1 MKKLLLLPILMLVGQ
16 VATAQQLLP
25 LDEEHYVDSLQHIIG
40 SNKSDSLKAEAS
52 FTLVYYWKVRDTIK
66 SKQYLATGKKLAG
79 NSPYLKALSLFY
91 DGQYY
96 STLYPKKAALLFKK
110 AEEAFAPMHNKK
122 AYAKRASALFYYALM
137 ERNTKGYEFVTK
149 ITLDQV
155 IPLANKSGEIE
166 NIAHYYSQL
175 STLLMNNY
183 QFAKAAE
190 YVQKAI
196 GILEKHAPK
205 SSSLVIAYLNGASI
219 YCYDT
224 KSAKARKLLDKAH
237 QLLLPFPT
245 SVNYPLYYYNESL
258 YYTTIQS
265 LPAALANVDK
275 GIVMA
280 KKLNQTQLYQQFV
293 FRKYEIYKGQK
304 AYVKAKQ
311 LLQEVIAEGTLV
323 ANINDKATIY
333 NELANINGYLK
344 SYEEAYL
351 WLQKAKVI
359 TDSIYANQTKL
370 KINELEAKF
379 RKAEDSQR
387 IAALQ
392 SQAKQ
397 ALLKER
403 NGKLMVWVLG
413 MGGLLA
419 IIVLVSLLIYSR
431 YKRKLSE
438 QREINFAQKLEEME
452 RQEKLK
458 VTEAMLDGEE
468 HERERVARDLHDGL
482 GGMLAGVKIGL
493 SGWKNNT
500 PQVSNDH
507 ELLRVIGQLDSS
519 VTELRRIARNMV
531 PETLLD
537 FGLEVALKDL
547 CEFYMREGLQID
559 FEAFN
564 IKSDILIPVQ
574 LHIYRIAQELL
585 SNAIKHAD
593 ASSIMLQCSQDTS
606 IFLITIED
614 NGIGFDYAN
623 QEKSKGMG
631 LKSIRNRVNFFNG
644 KLEIESA
651 KGEGTTINIELNI
664 DAKR

>member
-1 MKKLLLLPILMLVGQ
+1 MKKLFLIPVLLLVCLF
-16 VATAQQLLP
+16 VAAQQQLP
-25 LDEEHYVDSLQHIIG
+25 LNEDRYVDSLQNVIN
-40 SNKSDSLKAEAS
+40 SNKHDSLRAEAS
-52 FTLVYYWKVRDTIK
+52 FTLVYYWKVRDTVK
-66 SKQYLATGKKLAG
+66 SKTYLAKGRKLAG
-79 NSPYLKALSLFY
+79 NSPYLKALTLFY
-91 DGQYY
+91 EGQYY
-96 STLYPKKAALLFKK
+96 SAQNPKKAAVFFKK
-110 AEEAFAPMHNKK
+110 AEESLAPIHTKN
-122 AYAKRASALFYYALM
+122 AYLKRASAWFFYALM
-137 ERNTKGYEFVTK
+137 EKDTKGYEFITR
-149 ITLDQV
+149 ITLDHV
-155 IPLANKSGEIE
+155 IPLANKSGDMED
-166 NIAHYYSQL
+166 IAHYYGQL
-175 STLLMNNY
+175 STVLMNNY

-190 YVQKAI
+190 YAQKAI

-205 SSSLVIAYLNGASI
+205 SSSLVISYLSGVSI
-219 YCYDT
+219 YCYDNQSP
-224 KSAKARKLLDKAH
+224 KAKKLLEKAH
-237 QLLLPFPT
+237 QLLLPFPA
-245 SVNYPLYYYNESL
+245 SVNYPLYYYNEAL

-265 LPAALANVDK
+265 YSAALASIDK
-275 GIVMA
+275 GIGMA
-280 KKLNQTQLYQQFV
+280 KRLKQTQLYQQFI
-293 FRKYEIYKGQK
+293 FREYDIYKQQK
-304 AYVKAKQ
+304 AYAKAKN
-311 LLQEVIAEGTLV
+311 LLLDVISEGTLV

-333 NELANINGYLK
+333 GELASINGYLK
-344 SYEEAYL
+344 DYKQAYE

-359 TDSIYANQTKL
+359 TDSINGSQTKL
-370 KINELEAKF
+370 KINELEARF
-379 RKAEDSQR
+379 RKAEDRQR

-397 ALLKER
+397 ALLKAK
-403 NGKLMVWVLG
+403 NGNLMMWLLG
-413 MGGLLA
+413 MGCLLI
-419 IIVLVSLLIYSR
+419 IIVLLSLLIYSR

-452 RQEKLK
+452 QREKLK

-468 HERERVARDLHDGL
+468 LERERVARDLHDGL

-500 PQVSNDH
+500 PEVSNDH

-547 CEFYMREGLQID
+547 CEFYMRADLKIN

-564 IKSDILIPVQ
+564 IKSDIAIAVQ

-585 SNAIKHAD
+585 SNAIKHAQ
-593 ASSIMLQCSQDTS
+593 ASSIILQCSQDNS

-614 NGIGFDYAN
+614 NGIGFDRAM

-631 LKSIRNRVNFFNG
+631 LKSIMNRVNFFNG
-644 KLEIESA
+644 NLEIQSE
-651 KGEGTTINIELNI
+651 KGEGTTINIELKI